1 MILNGEDATSTL
13 LGVGNDGVL
22 VDGLDGEWVQDP
34 NSFDTMLLTRKL
46 QGRKATIQ
54 MKRDQKMFLLPL
66 STTKS
71 GQSPDVD
78 SVLFFQLLRG
88 LKGLIQGN
96 SSRDDKD
103 GIRVGLSD
111 NFSLSNLGQHKSKRF

>member
-46 QGRKATIQ
+46 QGEESYMSNEDTKKAAANRI
-54 MKRDQKMFLLPL
+54 
-66 STTKS
+66 
-71 GQSPDVD
+71 VA
-78 SVLFFQLLRG
+78 
-88 LKGLIQGN
+88 
-96 SSRDDKD
+96 
-103 GIRVGLSD
+103 
-111 NFSLSNLGQHKSKRF
+111 